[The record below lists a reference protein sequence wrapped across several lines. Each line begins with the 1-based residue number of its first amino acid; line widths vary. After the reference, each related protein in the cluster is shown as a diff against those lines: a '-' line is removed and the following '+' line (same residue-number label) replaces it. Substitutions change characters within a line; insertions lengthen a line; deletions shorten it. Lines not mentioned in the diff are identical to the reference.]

1 MPPKPPK
8 PSETMPHGFA
18 VSVYKSMAYVPPERE
33 PKPCCPIPRNR
44 ETVCLYTVHGFGWWV
59 ERNDYK
65 MKSSF
70 DEYKTE
76 GGGRL
81 VYLHFGQETPKEAE
95 ERQALFQRVADS
107 LGVHI
112 KVGGLSSGPRRRDWR
127 PIPKRRSDLLP
138 EQGGHD

>member
-1 MPPKPPK
+1 
-8 PSETMPHGFA
+8 
-18 VSVYKSMAYVPPERE
+18 
-33 PKPCCPIPRNR
+33 
-44 ETVCLYTVHGFGWWV
+44 
-59 ERNDYK
+59 

-107 LGVHI
+107 LGVRI
-112 KVGGLSSGPRRRDWR
+112 KVGGAEFRAAPKGLEADPEASLRFTARTRR
-127 PIPKRRSDLLP
+127 P
-138 EQGGHD
+138 